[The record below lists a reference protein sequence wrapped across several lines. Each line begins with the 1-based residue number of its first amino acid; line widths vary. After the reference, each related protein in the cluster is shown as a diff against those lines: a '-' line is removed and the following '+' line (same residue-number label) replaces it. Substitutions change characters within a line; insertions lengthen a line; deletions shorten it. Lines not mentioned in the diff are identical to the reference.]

1 LDGPHERFTDARTV
15 TKSKEDRTL
24 WTHCEV
30 WSHQFGYEL
39 KLMIDGHG
47 LHMSAVCRSRREM
60 TERADAWR
68 AAMAE
73 KGWTE

>member
-1 LDGPHERFTDARTV
+1 
-15 TKSKEDRTL
+15 
-24 WTHCEV
+24 
-30 WSHQFGYEL
+30 L